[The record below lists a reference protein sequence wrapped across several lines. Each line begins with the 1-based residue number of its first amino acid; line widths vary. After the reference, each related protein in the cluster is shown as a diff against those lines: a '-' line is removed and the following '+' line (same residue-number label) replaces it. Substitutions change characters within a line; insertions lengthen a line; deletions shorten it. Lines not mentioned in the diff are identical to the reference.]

1 MKYALL
7 LLAVIAAVILWSRV
21 DARYRTKPM
30 ETAVAAPAS
39 AAGTKP
45 AGAVKKAA
53 KAHRP
58 KAPIYA
64 Y

>member
-30 ETAVAAPAS
+30 ETAAAVTAS
-39 AAGTKP
+39 AAETKP
-45 AGAVKKAA
+45 TGAVKKAA
-53 KAHRP
+53 KAPRP